1 MYTYFLSQF
10 TANMTQTFHAIKAHR
25 LQSSIAQHFCDL
37 SIFLLIFFEDQFA
50 FLWFIFILST
60 TSIFSSFSF
69 IFRHF
74 ARTILLLLSLWIP
87 YNFLMICHHTKSC
100 LRIFALFAIA
110 YYWVLRVCQMH
121 IPDQCGN
128 VLSVYWMACKKSAG
142 ERNRSDGSR
151 SFSQYWMN
159 TLIDSLIVVFFHWT
173 TLNVCFDIFHEPAK
187 NSKFTVSML
196 EICLLRIKKKQ
207 ILDSNHISM
216 YICFLNFSMESV
228 SVTIVTHRPTHI
240 IVLICT
246 LYMCT
251 CAHIQYTL
259 HTAAHMY

>member
-142 ERNRSDGSR
+142 ERNRSDLTVRAHSLNIEWIHWLTL
-151 SFSQYWMN
+151 SLSCFSIGQ
-159 TLIDSLIVVFFHWT
+159 H
-173 TLNVCFDIFHEPAK
+173 
-187 NSKFTVSML
+187 
-196 EICLLRIKKKQ
+196 
-207 ILDSNHISM
+207 
-216 YICFLNFSMESV
+216 
-228 SVTIVTHRPTHI
+228 
-240 IVLICT
+240 
-246 LYMCT
+246 
-251 CAHIQYTL
+251 
-259 HTAAHMY
+259 